1 MLIGAGP
8 AVREKHV
15 NEKML
20 RYVQKKQ
27 ICDIMWCF
35 SFLFFPEKNTSPFL
49 SFFLKVEFIFFR
61 EVEAEF
67 LLI

>member
-1 MLIGAGP
+1 MLIGA
-8 AVREKHV
+8 
-15 NEKML
+15 KML

-35 SFLFFPEKNTSPFL
+35 SFLFFPEKNMSLFL
-49 SFFLKVEFIFFR
+49 FSFFKGRIHFFR

-67 LLI
+67 ILT